1 MYPFQTVTNDIYTF
15 FYDESNNVRK
25 LYLSKQI
32 DGYNVDHDEDK
43 NTGVNFI
50 LGGIAYKGDNPNA
63 DFDKLKTAIML
74 QPTAKEIKL
83 KQIATGDF
91 IFMLNSRKLTGF
103 LNWLNES
110 DLFIQY
116 FNLNM
121 EYWSYLD
128 IIEDCVIFCLENNYI
143 NFHDDFEFRSY
154 QDMYKNEL
162 YKIILNDKVR
172 FIKLLKSF
180 DYPYLTGRETDFLKS
195 IYNLAVE
202 YAEKVFGYPFATKD
216 EKLQI
221 DRLCEFFEM
230 CIENGMDD
238 FTFTMDERFDKEI
251 KDNDNYLVDGFSIFY
266 RVRAIDFSESKH
278 IFDVEEVVKEEFAEK
293 VEFDEKLASLDIT
306 FIDSDDD
313 YFVQVSDVVAGL
325 FQRYFNYLN
334 TNKIIDVKSVRAS
347 LNPIQLKNMDLFKSL
362 IDKSDAENK
371 KLLFYV
377 MSRMEHEKHVAFTYP
392 EHA

>member
-43 NTGVNFI
+43 NTGVNFM

-63 DFDKLKTAIML
+63 DFDKLKKAIML

-91 IFMLNSRKLTGF
+91 IFMLNSKKLTGF

-110 DLFIQY
+110 NLFIQY

-128 IIEDCVIFCLENNYI
+128 IVEDCIMFCLENKHLH
-143 NFHDDFEFRSY
+143 FHDDFHFRDY
-154 QDMYKNEL
+154 QDMHKNEL
-162 YKIILNDKVR
+162 YKVILNDKVR

-180 DYPYLTGRETDFLKS
+180 DYPYLKGRETEFLKS
-195 IYNLAVE
+195 IYNLTVE
-202 YAEKVFGYPFATKD
+202 YAEKVIGYPFSTKD

-221 DRLCEFFEM
+221 DSLCEFFEM
-230 CIENGMDD
+230 CIKNGMDD
-238 FTFTMDERFDKEI
+238 FTFTIDERFDKEV
-251 KDNDNYLVDGFSIFY
+251 KDNDNHLVDGFSIFY

-278 IFDVEEVVKEEFAEK
+278 IFDVEEVVKEEFAEQ
-293 VEFDEKLASLDIT
+293 VEFDKELASLDIT
-306 FIDSDDD
+306 FVDSDDD